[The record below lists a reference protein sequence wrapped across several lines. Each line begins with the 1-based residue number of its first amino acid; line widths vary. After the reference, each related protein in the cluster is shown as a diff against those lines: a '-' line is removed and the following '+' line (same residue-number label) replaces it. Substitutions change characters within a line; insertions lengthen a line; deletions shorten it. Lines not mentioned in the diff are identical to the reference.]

1 MFCKWCGNS
10 IQLTDKNCP
19 TCGRETPPMSD
30 CGGIYNLK
38 HSNSGPVAPTTE
50 KVIVKEVPHCA
61 AVEKMDIKYVK
72 ERKAA
77 KKHHAI
83 TMPCFFVVL
92 LTIVCSTLLLLRAN
106 MQLGELKEKIDNIQI
121 EIPKAIA
128 NAAAEG

>member
-72 ERKAA
+72 ERK
-77 KKHHAI
+77 HR
-83 TMPCFFVVL
+83 
-92 LTIVCSTLLLLRAN
+92 LTRAHREK
-106 MQLGELKEKIDNIQI
+106 QLKMSCQALH
-121 EIPKAIA
+121 
-128 NAAAEG
+128 NAPPNRT